1 MSKWIVLIRGRQAL
15 PSKPCTEM
23 SSSKTP
29 KRMRRSSMVAA
40 ARFFRRIWDRLW
52 RYHPA
57 PCGSNASPSSCYCW
71 WGATS
76 SRPSRHPRPISRSL
90 QNEVAENQAKVD
102 LAIAK
107 SDSELIESYQFQS
120 DNLQKAW
127 GSANQANNSAEA
139 DRLAKR
145 MEAIG
150 NELDKAID
158 RAVRHRC
165 NR

>member
-1 MSKWIVLIRGRQAL
+1 MRIERLAIFVLLLVGCDQFA
-15 PSKPCTEM
+15 PKP
-23 SSSKTP
+23 TP
-29 KRMRRSSMVAA
+29 PTH
-40 ARFFRRIWDRLW
+40 LQE
-52 RYHPA
+52 
-57 PCGSNASPSSCYCW
+57 
-71 WGATS
+71 
-76 SRPSRHPRPISRSL
+76 L
-90 QNEVAENQAKVD
+90 QNKVAENQAKVD

-150 NELDKAID
+150 DELDKAID
-158 RAVRHRC
+158 RAARHRC